1 MQIEAFF
8 DPASSTISYLVFD
21 ERTAQCA
28 IIDSVLDFDPKS
40 GHTGTTSADRLI
52 RRVRELQA
60 SLQWI
65 LETHVHAD
73 HLSAAAYLKAA
84 LGGQVAIGSR
94 VTAVQDVFGK
104 LFNEGSSFA
113 RDGSQFDRLLEDE
126 EAFAIGSL
134 NVRVLH
140 TPGHTSACVTYVI
153 SDEAE
158 TAAFVGDVLF
168 MPDYGTARCDFP
180 GGNPRTLYRSI
191 KRILGLPAATRL
203 YTCHDYRPGGR
214 ELRYVCTVAET
225 RENNIHVGIGISE
238 DEFVTM
244 RKTRD
249 AGLETPALLLPSIQ
263 VNMCAGR
270 LPAPEGNGTRYLK
283 IPINAF

>member
-84 LGGQVAIGSR
+84 LGGQVAI
-94 VTAVQDVFGK
+94 
-104 LFNEGSSFA
+104 L
-113 RDGSQFDRLLEDE
+113 
-126 EAFAIGSL
+126 SL
-134 NVRVLH
+134 
-140 TPGHTSACVTYVI
+140 
-153 SDEAE
+153 
-158 TAAFVGDVLF
+158 
-168 MPDYGTARCDFP
+168 
-180 GGNPRTLYRSI
+180 
-191 KRILGLPAATRL
+191 
-203 YTCHDYRPGGR
+203 
-214 ELRYVCTVAET
+214 
-225 RENNIHVGIGISE
+225 IHISE
-238 DEFVTM
+238 P
-244 RKTRD
+244 TR
-249 AGLETPALLLPSIQ
+249 P
-263 VNMCAGR
+263 
-270 LPAPEGNGTRYLK
+270 Y
-283 IPINAF
+283 